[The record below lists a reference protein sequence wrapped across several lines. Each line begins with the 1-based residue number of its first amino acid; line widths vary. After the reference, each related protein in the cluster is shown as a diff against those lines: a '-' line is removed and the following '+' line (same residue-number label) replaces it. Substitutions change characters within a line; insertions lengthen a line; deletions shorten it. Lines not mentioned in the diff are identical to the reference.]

1 MQDLWV
7 GVFQESAHL
16 GQSLKGNTW
25 SEVRHRHTTFYVP
38 QPSISL
44 DPRPCRP
51 RPPFS
56 SLSFSSSSF
65 CFLFILLLHVAEAC
79 WQPLSPCLWMSAAK
93 EIGAG
98 LMKLAVET
106 LLPKPKP
113 PKAVVPL
120 RSRKKKKKSRHSK
133 MHKDCAMPPHCHV
146 IAKILPRRCHA
157 IPRLP
162 CHWHIA
168 MLLPWS
174 QALHIVIAASLPC
187 CQGQG

>member
-1 MQDLWV
+1 
-7 GVFQESAHL
+7 
-16 GQSLKGNTW
+16 
-25 SEVRHRHTTFYVP
+25 
-38 QPSISL
+38 
-44 DPRPCRP
+44 
-51 RPPFS
+51 
-56 SLSFSSSSF
+56 
-65 CFLFILLLHVAEAC
+65 
-79 WQPLSPCLWMSAAK
+79 
-93 EIGAG
+93 
-98 LMKLAVET
+98 MKLAVET

-113 PKAVVPL
+113 PRAVVPL
-120 RSRKKKKKSRHSK
+120 RSKKKKKSRRSK

-157 IPRLP
+157 IPRLS